1 MTELTPEQRQLVEDN
16 IALAYFAFNR
26 YKNNF
31 AWVEQDDLM
40 SACYL
45 GLTKAAKGYDP
56 DKSKFSTYAMIIIY
70 GTLSR
75 EFIPRKP
82 MIKPVYLEETTNSQ
96 GQALWQEMIPDN
108 RNFEDEIIC
117 NMTTETLFEKVKNH
131 GRLTALDKNVFAIHC
146 GDPELNQVELSQIAG
161 CSQVSVSRVYK
172 KIREQFGDEIAM

>member
-1 MTELTPEQRQLVEDN
+1 MNELTPEQRQLVEDN
-16 IALAYFAFNR
+16 IGLAHFAFHK
-26 YKNNF
+26 YKDNLK
-31 AWVEQDDLM
+31 WVETDDIM

-56 DKSKFSTYAMIIIY
+56 DKSKFSTYAMVIIY

-75 EFIPRKP
+75 EFISRKP
-82 MIKPVYLEETTNSQ
+82 MIKPVYLEEIVNSQ
-96 GQALWQEMIPDN
+96 EHAFWQETIPDN

-117 NMTTETLFEKVKNH
+117 NMTMETLFEKVKNN
-131 GRLTALDKNVFAIHC
+131 GKLTALDKKVFAVHC

-161 CSQVSVSRVYK
+161 CSQVSVGRVYK